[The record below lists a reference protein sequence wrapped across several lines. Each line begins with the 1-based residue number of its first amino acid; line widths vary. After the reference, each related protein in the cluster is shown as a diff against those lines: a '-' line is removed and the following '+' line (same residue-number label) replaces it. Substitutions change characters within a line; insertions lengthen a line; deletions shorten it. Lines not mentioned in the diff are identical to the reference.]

1 MLEEVIW
8 LNNFETLNTTFDL
21 QHGISHNMFQ
31 EDVPSIQQRKGNSG
45 PVTTGS
51 TDCITSGRTLLS
63 LEQPTETR

>member
-31 EDVPSIQQRKGNSG
+31 EDVPSIQQRKGNSTFYTAKEG
-45 PVTTGS
+45 KQWARDHG
-51 TDCITSGRTLLS
+51 IH
-63 LEQPTETR
+63 